1 MNLNKIRNTSFN
13 EYDEEEAVFALEQNL
28 NAALEAE
35 GLYCFIHNICDENG
49 YDHPDDACQP
59 PFTKD
64 QHKKMLEIET
74 ENVLRRAKTREN
86 VTTGDITPEQQL
98 RLDDL
103 IENLTNL
110 QLELIAQ
117 NK

>member
-1 MNLNKIRNTSFN
+1 
-13 EYDEEEAVFALEQNL
+13 
-28 NAALEAE
+28 
-35 GLYCFIHNICDENG
+35 
-49 YDHPDDACQP
+49 
-59 PFTKD
+59 
-64 QHKKMLEIET
+64 MLEIET
-74 ENVLRRAKTREN
+74 ENVLRRAMTREN
-86 VTTGDITPEQQL
+86 VTTGDTTPEQQL

>member
-1 MNLNKIRNTSFN
+1 M
-13 EYDEEEAVFALEQNL
+13 
-28 NAALEAE
+28 
-35 GLYCFIHNICDENG
+35 
-49 YDHPDDACQP
+49 
-59 PFTKD
+59 
-64 QHKKMLEIET
+64 
-74 ENVLRRAKTREN
+74 TREN